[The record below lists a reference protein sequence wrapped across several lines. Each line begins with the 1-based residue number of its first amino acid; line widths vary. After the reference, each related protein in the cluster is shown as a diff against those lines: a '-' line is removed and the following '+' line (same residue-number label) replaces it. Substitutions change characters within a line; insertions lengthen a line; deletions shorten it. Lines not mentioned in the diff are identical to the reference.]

1 MMTKHIGTKDE
12 VREKARKALTDYL
25 KMYVPHSWDVPLEKL
40 KLLLLSNG
48 DIDWE
53 ALKGHSLQFFDERRL
68 AEDRVETLSTIDRL
82 GESFKDIYSAISP
95 AEWYKT
101 VEEIF
106 LAANFRTH
114 KIAVQKHPP
123 ESIGEFISVSESS
136 SKNK

>member
-25 KMYVPHSWDVPLEKL
+25 KMYVPHTWDVPLEKL

-82 GESFKDIYSAISP
+82 GESLKEIFSAISP

-101 VEEIF
+101 VEDIF

-123 ESIGEFISVSESS
+123 DTIDDFISVSDSTP
-136 SKNK
+136 KKK

>member
-12 VREKARKALTDYL
+12 VRERARKSLTDYL
-25 KMYVPHSWDVPLEKL
+25 KMYIPQSWDVPLEKL

-53 ALKGHSLQFFDERRL
+53 ALKGQSLQFFDERRL

-82 GESFKDIYSAISP
+82 GESFKEIFSVISP

-106 LAANFRTH
+106 MAANFRTH

-123 ESIGEFISVSESS
+123 GSVEEILSVSESQP
-136 SKNK
+136 KKK

>member
-12 VREKARKALTDYL
+12 VRERARKALTDYL
-25 KMYVPHSWDVPLEKL
+25 KMYIPQSWDVPLEKL

-68 AEDRVETLSTIDRL
+68 AEDRVETLSCIDRL
-82 GESFKDIYSAISP
+82 GETFKEIFSVISP

-114 KIAVQKHPP
+114 KISVQKRPP
-123 ESIGEFISVSESS
+123 AVIGEVIAVEKFPE
-136 SKNK
+136 KKK

>member
-25 KMYVPHSWDVPLEKL
+25 KMYVPHTWDVPLEKL

-82 GESFKDIYSAISP
+82 GESLKEIFSAISP

-114 KIAVQKHPP
+114 KFAVQKHPP
-123 ESIGEFISVSESS
+123 DAIGDFISVSDSTP
-136 SKNK
+136 KKK